1 MKINIH
7 ELFPRLEEQ
16 YTSEGVENIKEVA
29 KIIEFMTKNLSA
41 EEINNFLTI
50 MDGGNY
56 SMVYDMFH
64 YLERQKSKTVDE
76 L

>member
-29 KIIEFMTKNLSA
+29 KIIEIMTKNLSA
-41 EEINNFLTI
+41 DEINNFLTI

-64 YLERQKSKTVDE
+64 YLEGQKSKTIDE